1 MIPDGRK
8 KVLKVFHN
16 APAKEFHIREVARIA
31 DIAVDNAHKYLY
43 EFTGREFLTKRK
55 EGKVTLFKANLEN
68 PFLRKFFEYIELEK
82 TLEFFR
88 KNPHFAELKKITKN
102 ILERTNGVQMI
113 FLFASKSDVLVV
125 VSNSVKRPFENS
137 KVIKSVTLREFE
149 DLLHD
154 DKFLEK
160 FLADRITL
168 YNEFLFWDEM
178 AGLIRS
184 EIPSA

>member
-1 MIPDGRK
+1 MIPEGRK
-8 KVLKVFHN
+8 RVLKVFHDSPN
-16 APAKEFHIREVARIA
+16 KEFYIREVARRA
-31 DIAVDNAHKYLY
+31 DVPVDNAHRYLY

-68 PFLRKFFEYIELEK
+68 PFLRKFFEYIELER
-82 TLEFFR
+82 TQEFFR

-102 ILERTNGVQMI
+102 ILERTNGIQMI
-113 FLFASKSDVLVV
+113 FLFASRSDVLVV
-125 VSNSVKRPFENS
+125 VSDSVKRPFASS
-137 KVIKSVTLREFE
+137 KVIKSITLGEFE

-154 DKFLEK
+154 DKFFEK

-168 YNEFLFWDEM
+168 YNEFLFWEEI

-184 EIPSA
+184 EIASA